1 MNGNYSGN
9 GNTITM
15 NTVLGGDSSAT
26 DRLVIKGN
34 STGTTNLVFTNI
46 GGTGA
51 QTVDG
56 IEVVEVDGTSDAVF
70 TKPAKNYL
78 KAGAYVYHL
87 EKVGNNWYLLSLK
100 PGTAIIP
107 KTTDSGTATTPT
119 TPTTTPTTAQEV
131 ASAAEEQA
139 KTTPIVLPET
149 ADLASHIVRPEM
161 ASYASNLAAA
171 NTMFVTSLHDRLGE
185 TAFADALKGKGH
197 SGNVW
202 IRTAG
207 GHTRNGMTDSQTVTR
222 GRSRGDRPL
231 RRHVASLSAV

>member
-119 TPTTTPTTAQEV
+119 TPTTTPLPPRKWRPRRKNRRKPRRPSFLRQRTSRPTSSVLRWRA
-131 ASAAEEQA
+131 
-139 KTTPIVLPET
+139 TP
-149 ADLASHIVRPEM
+149 R
-161 ASYASNLAAA
+161 
-171 NTMFVTSLHDRLGE
+171 TSPP
-185 TAFADALKGKGH
+185 
-197 SGNVW
+197 
-202 IRTAG
+202 RT
-207 GHTRNGMTDSQTVTR
+207 RCS
-222 GRSRGDRPL
+222 
-231 RRHVASLSAV
+231 

>member
-1 MNGNYSGN
+1 M
-9 GNTITM
+9 
-15 NTVLGGDSSAT
+15 
-26 DRLVIKGN
+26 
-34 STGTTNLVFTNI
+34 
-46 GGTGA
+46 
-51 QTVDG
+51 
-56 IEVVEVDGTSDAVF
+56 
-70 TKPAKNYL
+70 
-78 KAGAYVYHL
+78 
-87 EKVGNNWYLLSLK
+87 
-100 PGTAIIP
+100 
-107 KTTDSGTATTPT
+107 
-119 TPTTTPTTAQEV
+119 

-139 KTTPIVLPET
+139 KTTPTVLPET

>member
-131 ASAAEEQA
+131 ASAAARFEA
-139 KTTPIVLPET
+139 
-149 ADLASHIVRPEM
+149 
-161 ASYASNLAAA
+161 
-171 NTMFVTSLHDRLGE
+171 
-185 TAFADALKGKGH
+185 
-197 SGNVW
+197 
-202 IRTAG
+202 
-207 GHTRNGMTDSQTVTR
+207 
-222 GRSRGDRPL
+222 
-231 RRHVASLSAV
+231 